1 MKRKVDYTWRL
12 AELMAIRGLHNTTD
26 LIPLLAERDITL
38 SRPQVYRLVNQRPE
52 RMSLQV
58 VAALCDI
65 FACTPADLLTT
76 TAADV
81 RARKTGTAN
90 SPNVVS
96 LDRSVRPRRDPCAR
110 CGRDIPRLAVHWP
123 EGRLCNVCY
132 YHAIHTRGACPECGQ
147 DRLLPG
153 PPNADG
159 KPICSTCAAIP
170 DDFHCERCAI
180 EAGHHRGRL
189 CARCALRDDL
199 HGLLGGVP
207 TNASLIGL
215 LDALCASDRP
225 ESIIVWKR
233 SSKVQELLR
242 KLGDD
247 TIPASHEG
255 LDAVPGRATEHLRSL
270 MQHHG
275 LLPQRDPNL
284 PRFQTWI
291 DTKLDGLPDEVRQ
304 PVKHF
309 ATWHHLRRIRTK
321 AASGAPTHGP
331 VHSAKQE
338 ITETVKF
345 LLWLHETYQ
354 RTAATCTQQDVHEWL
369 ATGPTTRSAIRTFF
383 VLAKK
388 SRLNTT
394 VNIEHRPAKT
404 SPSLSQDQRLAWIHE
419 LLTGTSESLPYRVA
433 GMLLLLYAQPLV
445 KVVTLN
451 TSVIDDGNDA
461 MSITLGQH
469 ATTVP
474 EPFATLLRTHTAARP
489 NLRTG
494 AGPDSPWLFPSTLAG
509 RHLHPNTVMNRL
521 RGLGVNLLGARNRAI
536 SELVLECPPS
546 LVAHALGYS
555 TQVAFLHADK
565 AAEPWARY
573 AGRSLKQP

>member
-1 MKRKVDYTWRL
+1 MDPKPV
-12 AELMAIRGLHNTTD
+12 GL
-26 LIPLLAERDITL
+26 
-38 SRPQVYRLVNQRPE
+38 
-52 RMSLQV
+52 
-58 VAALCDI
+58 
-65 FACTPADLLTT
+65 
-76 TAADV
+76 
-81 RARKTGTAN
+81 
-90 SPNVVS
+90 SP
-96 LDRSVRPRRDPCAR
+96 RSAVLGRPRTTSSRDDPCAR
-110 CGRDIPRLAVHWP
+110 CGRNMPRLAARWP
-123 EGRLCNVCY
+123 EGRLCFTCY
-132 YHAIHTRGACPECGQ
+132 FDAIHTRGTCPECLQ

-159 KPICSTCAAIP
+159 HPVCSTCAVIP
-170 DDFHCERCAI
+170 YDFHCERCDI

-199 HGLLGGVP
+199 HGLLGGEP
-207 TNASLIGL
+207 DDPALIGL
-215 LDALCASDRP
+215 VDALCASDRP

-233 SSKVQELLR
+233 SAKVQDLLR
-242 KLGDD
+242 GLGDG
-247 TIPASHEG
+247 TIPVSHEG
-255 LDAVPGRATEHLRSL
+255 LDAVPGKPTEHLRAL
-270 MQHHG
+270 LQHHG
-275 LLPQRDPNL
+275 LLPQLDPYL
-284 PRFQTWI
+284 PGFERWI
-291 DTKLDGLPDEVRQ
+291 DAKLDGLPNEVRQ
-304 PVKHF
+304 PVQHF
-309 ATWHHLRRIRTK
+309 ATWHHLRRIRAK
-321 AASGAPTHGP
+321 SAAGASTRGP

-354 RTAATCTQQDVHEWL
+354 RSAATCTQQDVDEWL

-394 VNIEHRPAKT
+394 VNIQHRPAKT

-419 LLTGTSESLPYRVA
+419 LLTGTSESLPYRVV

-445 KVVTLN
+445 KVVTLP
-451 TSVIDDGNDA
+451 TSVIDDSDSG

-469 ATTVP
+469 PTDVP
-474 EPFATLLRTHTAARP
+474 EPFASLLREHLASRP

-509 RHLHPNTVMNRL
+509 RHLHPNTVMDRL
-521 RGLGVNLLGARNRAI
+521 RDLGVNLLGARNRAI
-536 SELVLECPPS
+536 GELVLEGPPS
-546 LVAHALGYS
+546 LVAEALGYS

-573 AGRSLKQP
+573 AGRSITSP